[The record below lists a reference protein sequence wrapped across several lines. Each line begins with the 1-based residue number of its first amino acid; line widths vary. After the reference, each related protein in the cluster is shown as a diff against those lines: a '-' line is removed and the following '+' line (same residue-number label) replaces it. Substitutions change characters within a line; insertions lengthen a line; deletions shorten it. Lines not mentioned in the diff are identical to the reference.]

1 MNNTSND
8 RQLPQLLCENKSTI
22 FLVRKSRAI
31 SDNLHNESDEVREIQ
46 VVCRKDSCP
55 SCGRD
60 RRLVR
65 ETQAVNMARHYQTN
79 MPMLT
84 LTLPQVSFDS
94 DYKTKH
100 PHFAD
105 CDPQTHVKQIHTK
118 SRMNDFGFT
127 FQFECGNCHKS
138 VMRYLKLWRDCVK
151 KRLPDFDY
159 SLTKEPQKSGSI
171 HLHLIICAGSQD
183 FARAD
188 YEYLK
193 RTWCRITGA
202 GVWGQNVK
210 ESPLLKETMKELKNL
225 SKAEKKEA
233 LLQLRSSEAFQDSI
247 VRSVR
252 YQTKYLKK
260 SFDSRIP
267 KYARRSTRTHNW
279 GLGVS
284 YASERKRLIELWL
297 QRKGVTL
304 DDSNR
309 LNATNGWQSFYW
321 PEKVTSAAIRPIFLS
336 GRFPRQVLEYLL
348 TTKEAVA

>member
-1 MNNTSND
+1 MYS
-8 RQLPQLLCENKSTI
+8 I
-22 FLVRKSRAI
+22 A
-31 SDNLHNESDEVREIQ
+31 DNLQNEPSEVREIQ
-46 VVCRKDSCP
+46 VSCQKDSCP

-94 DYKTKH
+94 DYKVNY
-100 PHFAD
+100 PHFFE
-105 CDPQTHVKQIHTK
+105 CDPQTHVKHINTAK
-118 SRMNDFGFT
+118 RKGDFGFT
-127 FQFECGNCHKS
+127 FQFECGNCNKS

-171 HLHLIICAGSQD
+171 HLHLIICAGSID
-183 FARAD
+183 FTRVD

-202 GVWGQNVK
+202 GVWGQNIK
-210 ESPLLKETMKELKNL
+210 ESPLLKETMKTLRTL
-225 SKAEKKEA
+225 SNVEKKEA
-233 LLQLRSSEAFQDSI
+233 LAQLRTSEAFQDSI

-260 SFDSRIP
+260 SFESNVP

-284 YASERKRLIELWL
+284 YASERKRLIEVWL
-297 QRKGVTL
+297 QRKGIAY
-304 DDSNR
+304 DDTTR
-309 LNATNGWQSFYW
+309 LNSANGWESFYW
-321 PEKVTSAAIRPIFLS
+321 PDKVTRAALQPLFLS
-336 GRFPRQVLEYLL
+336 GRFPREVLEYLL
-348 TTKEAVA
+348 TTKEPVL